1 LKFGVWFCIL
11 SVPFNMSK
19 LFALLDCNN
28 FFVSCERVFNPSLR
42 HKPVVV
48 LSNNDGCVIARSNEA
63 KALGVPMGAPF
74 FKCKELLQRHR
85 VAVYSANFPLYGDL
99 SGRVMQTAS
108 EFTPELEIYSIDEA
122 FLHLDNM
129 PEPYEYV
136 KSARET
142 IRRHTGMPVSI
153 GVAATKT
160 LAKAANHIA
169 KKHSTD
175 GIFCLQDQETIDRW
189 LRETPVEGIWGIGYN
204 KGDFLKRQGVLTA
217 LQLKEMPDAWIK
229 QNLSIGS
236 LKTVWELRGIPCL
249 ESQDN
254 AIDKRAITTSR
265 TFAKEV
271 TSLEELSEPI
281 AAYIANASEKLRSQQ
296 SVCGYVQ
303 VYLTT
308 NRFKRERYY
317 ANAAG
322 IDLTPPTAYTPD
334 LIAIAQKLV
343 KSIYKPGYGYKKAG
357 VVLSNLQPQS
367 TVQDFLFEPTY
378 DSSRRQKLMDIMDH
392 WNNRRNTAK
401 VFLAAE
407 GMGQDWYNEAYK
419 SKRFTT
425 RWDELLEINI

>member
-1 LKFGVWFCIL
+1 M
-11 SVPFNMSK
+11 PK

-63 KALGVPMGAPF
+63 KAIGVPMGAPF
-74 FKCKELLQRHR
+74 FKCQELLEHQR

-122 FLHLDNM
+122 FLHLDNLAD
-129 PEPYEYV
+129 PYDYI

-142 IRRHTGMPVSI
+142 VRQNTGMPVSM

-160 LAKAANHIA
+160 LAKAANYIA
-169 KKHSTD
+169 KKNTTN
-175 GIFCLQDQETIDRW
+175 GVFCLQDEKTIDHW
-189 LRETPVEGIWGIGYN
+189 LGLTPVEGIWGIGHH
-204 KGDFLKRQGVLTA
+204 KADFLKRQGILTA
-217 LQLKEMPDAWIK
+217 LQLREMPDAWIK
-229 QNLSIGS
+229 QNLTIMT
-236 LKTVWELRGIPCL
+236 LKTVWELRGIACL

-265 TFAKEV
+265 TFAKEI
-271 TSLEELSEPI
+271 TSLEQLSEPI
-281 AAYIANASEKLRSQQ
+281 AAYIANACEKLRSQQ
-296 SVCGYVQ
+296 SVCGYLQ
-303 VYLTT
+303 VYMAT
-308 NRFKRERYY
+308 NRFKQERYY
-317 ANAAG
+317 ANVVG

-334 LIAIAQKLV
+334 LIGIAHKLV

-357 VVLSNLQPQS
+357 VVLSNLQPQ
-367 TVQDFLFEPTY
+367 TATQDFLFEQTY
-378 DSSRRQKLMDIMDH
+378 NSSRKQKLMDILDH

-401 VFLAAE
+401 VFIAAE
-407 GMGQDWYNEAYK
+407 GMRQDWYNEAYK

>member
-1 LKFGVWFCIL
+1 
-11 SVPFNMSK
+11 MSK

-63 KALGVPMGAPF
+63 KAIGVPMAAPF
-74 FKCKELLQRHR
+74 FKYKELLERHK
-85 VAVYSANFPLYGDL
+85 VVVYSANFPLYGDL
-99 SGRVMQTAS
+99 SGRVMQTAA
-108 EFTPELEIYSIDEA
+108 EFAPELEIYSIDEA
-122 FLHLDNM
+122 FLYLDDLAN
-129 PEPYEYV
+129 PYDHI
-136 KSARET
+136 KSAREA
-142 IRRHTGMPVSI
+142 IRHNTGMPVSI

-160 LAKAANHIA
+160 LAKAANYIA
-169 KKHSTD
+169 KKHTTE
-175 GIFCLQDQETIDRW
+175 GIFCLQDQETIDYW
-189 LRETPVEGIWGIGYN
+189 LGKTPVEGIWGIGRH
-204 KGDFLKRQGVLTA
+204 KAEFLRQQGVLTA
-217 LQLKEMPDAWIK
+217 LQLKGMPDAWIK
-229 QNLSIGS
+229 QNLTVGS

-254 AIDKRAITTSR
+254 AIDKSAITTSR

-271 TSLEELSEPI
+271 TSLEELKEPI

-303 VYLTT
+303 VYMTT
-308 NRFKRERYY
+308 NRFKQERFY
-317 ANAAG
+317 ANTAG

-334 LIAIAQKLV
+334 LIAVAHKLV
-343 KSIYKPGYGYKKAG
+343 TSIYKPGYGYKKAG
-357 VVLSNLQPQS
+357 VVLSNLQPQ
-367 TVQDFLFEPTY
+367 TTTQDFLFEQTY
-378 DSSRRQKLMDIMDH
+378 NDSRKQKLMDIVDR

-407 GMGQDWYNEAYK
+407 GIRQDWYNEAYK

-425 RWDELLEINI
+425 RWDELLEIKI

>member
-1 LKFGVWFCIL
+1 M
-11 SVPFNMSK
+11 PK

-28 FFVSCERVFNPSLR
+28 FFVSCERVFDPSLR
-42 HKPVVV
+42 NKPVVV

-63 KALGVPMGAPF
+63 KAIGVPMGAPF
-74 FKCKELLQRHR
+74 FKCQELLERQK
-85 VAVYSANFPLYGDL
+85 VAVFSANFPLYGDL

-108 EFTPELEIYSIDEA
+108 EFTSELEIYSIDEA

-129 PEPYEYV
+129 ADPYDYI
-136 KSARET
+136 KSVRET
-142 IRRHTGMPVSI
+142 IRQNTGMPVSI

-160 LAKAANHIA
+160 LAKAANHMA
-169 KKHSTD
+169 KKHATE
-175 GIFCLQDQETIDRW
+175 GVFCLQDQKTIDHW
-189 LRETPVEGIWGIGYN
+189 LGQTPVEEIWGIGHS
-204 KGDFLKRQGVLTA
+204 KADFLKRQGILTA
-217 LQLKEMPDAWIK
+217 LQLRDMPDAWIK
-229 QNLSIGS
+229 QKLTIMS

-271 TSLEELSEPI
+271 TGLEELSEPI
-281 AAYIANASEKLRSQQ
+281 AAYIANASEKLRSQR

-303 VYLTT
+303 VYMTT
-308 NRFKRERYY
+308 NRFKQEKYY

-334 LIAIAQKLV
+334 LIAIAHKLI
-343 KSIYKPGYGYKKAG
+343 KSIYKPGYGYKKEG
-357 VVLSNLQPQS
+357 VVLSNLQPQ
-367 TVQDFLFEPTY
+367 TATQDFLFEPTY
-378 DSSRRQKLMDIMDH
+378 NSSRKQKLMGIMDR

-401 VFLAAE
+401 VFIAAE

>member
-1 LKFGVWFCIL
+1 
-11 SVPFNMSK
+11 MSK
-19 LFALLDCNN
+19 LFSLLDCNN

-42 HKPVVV
+42 NRPVVV

-63 KALGVPMGAPF
+63 KAIGVPMGVPF
-74 FKCKELLQRHR
+74 FKCQELLKRQK

-108 EFTPELEIYSIDEA
+108 EFTPELEVYSIDEA
-122 FLHLDNM
+122 FLHLDNVGG
-129 PEPYEYV
+129 PYDYV
-136 KSARET
+136 KSVREA
-142 IRRHTGMPVSI
+142 IRQNTGMPVSM

-160 LAKAANHIA
+160 LAKAANYIA
-169 KKHSTD
+169 KKHTTN
-175 GIFCLQDQETIDRW
+175 GVFCLQDQKTIDHW
-189 LRETPVEGIWGIGYN
+189 LGVTPVEGIWGIGHN
-204 KGDFLKRQGVLTA
+204 KADFLKRQGILTA
-217 LQLKEMPDAWIK
+217 LQLRDMPDAWIK
-229 QNLSIGS
+229 QNLTVMS

-303 VYLTT
+303 VYVTT
-308 NRFKRERYY
+308 NRFKQERYY

-334 LIAIAQKLV
+334 LIAAAHKLI
-343 KSIYKPGYGYKKAG
+343 KSIYKSGYGYKKAG

-367 TVQDFLFEPTY
+367 MTQDFLFEPTY
-378 DSSRRQKLMDIMDH
+378 DSSRKQKLMDIVDR

-407 GMGQDWYNEAYK
+407 GMGQNWYNEAYK